1 MWVSNVRR
9 RVAEAGCTR
18 REGNFGLGRPL
29 RCCRHYESKS
39 RLGHGAPSARGT
51 GRLPPLG
58 HVGRSAHN
66 FQVPHQAPVDRDFVR
81 PWVVWAT
88 TTGDAGGGSATA
100 ALALMSWLSLIRFG
114 TARRRSIAWSTN
126 AGSYAPGRRNTHP
139 HLDRLDGGVASSR
152 DRLGRNSHPV
162 FRSVLARRRPDF
174 RPSVRRRP
182 KENREF
188 CGAVP

>member
-100 ALALMSWLSLIRFG
+100 ALALMSWLSVAMEQLFLIRFG
-114 TARRRSIAWSTN
+114 TARRRSTDAWIRCH
-126 AGSYAPGRRNTHP
+126 PGRWNTYP
-139 HLDRLDGGVASSR
+139 DGR
-152 DRLGRNSHPV
+152 KRTPRFL
-162 FRSVLARRRPDF
+162 RSCIRWRWAGQEQPSCISLYSGPPSARF
-174 RPSVRRRP
+174 
-182 KENREF
+182 
-188 CGAVP
+188 